1 MKGRLYGK
9 SIIGKGNSLCKDLE
23 ARGACSG
30 TCQSFGL
37 LAKGSESEAER

>member
-1 MKGRLYGK
+1 MKGRFYGK
-9 SIIGKGNSLCKDLE
+9 SIIGKGNNLCKDPK

-30 TCQSFGL
+30 TCQSSGL